1 MSALTC
7 ALHQAGVPT
16 SRTSRLS
23 PFGWGTP
30 DKCGNVRVSTT
41 TLGFF
46 AALFYLD
53 GLGYI
58 VLTAALYHPA
68 FTRYRRLTRWALIAL
83 TAATIVAY
91 FALVQGHLEPALD
104 NRPGLADARVRQPI
118 GSNELG
124 ARRVGIK
131 VDRHLIMIYA
141 PSGLMAG
148 FGSGAVTGPVRYHHH
163 RRTVADQPQRHRRRG
178 DRRHVLGLDDP
189 EGSGRLVA
197 IVMAS
202 AKSWSC
208 RPRSWLPTPR
218 CSTSPAAG
226 SPSSSRR
233 AMSTI
238 R

>member
-1 MSALTC
+1 
-7 ALHQAGVPT
+7 
-16 SRTSRLS
+16 
-23 PFGWGTP
+23 
-30 DKCGNVRVSTT
+30 VSTT

-46 AALFYLD
+46 AALSYLD

-68 FTRYRRLTRWALIAL
+68 FARYRRLTRWALIAL

-141 PSGLMAG
+141 LSGLMAG
-148 FGSGAVTGPVRYHHH
+148 FGAVLSLAQFGTTTIAGQSLTNLNVIAAVVIGG
-163 RRTVADQPQRHRRRG
+163 TF
-178 DRRHVLGLDDP
+178 
-189 EGSGRLVA
+189 LV
-197 IVMAS
+197 
-202 AKSWSC
+202 WT
-208 RPRSWLPTPR
+208 TPR
-218 CSTSPAAG
+218 AAVG
-226 SPSSSRR
+226 SSR
-233 AMSTI
+233 S
-238 R
+238 

>member
-1 MSALTC
+1 MPSPAHCTKLVC
-7 ALHQAGVPT
+7 KPHGPHV
-16 SRTSRLS
+16 S

-30 DKCGNVRVSTT
+30 DGCGNVRVSTT

-83 TAATIVAY
+83 TAATIGAY

-141 PSGLMAG
+141 LSGLMAG
-148 FGSGAVTGPVRYHHH
+148 FGAVLSLAQFGTTTIAGQSLTNLNVEGLSALAEAANFEQIS
-163 RRTVADQPQRHRRRG
+163 ADSRRG
-178 DRRHVLGLDDP
+178 SVDAGFLLTSQFAMWMAW
-189 EGSGRLVA
+189 GS
-197 IVMAS
+197 
-202 AKSWSC
+202 
-208 RPRSWLPTPR
+208 T
-218 CSTSPAAG
+218 
-226 SPSSSRR
+226 
-233 AMSTI
+233 
-238 R
+238 